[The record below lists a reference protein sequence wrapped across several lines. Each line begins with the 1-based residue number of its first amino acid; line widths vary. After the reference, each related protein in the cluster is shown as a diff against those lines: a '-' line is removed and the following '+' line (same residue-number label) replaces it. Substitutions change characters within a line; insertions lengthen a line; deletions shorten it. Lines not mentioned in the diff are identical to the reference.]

1 MAVNDKKEGEP
12 AAAKEGRAEREEERK
27 EPEPKGNADQES
39 LKESMLRLAAEFD
52 NYKKRSKRDI
62 DNAKALGAAD
72 LMRQLF
78 PILDEFE
85 LAILAINRSADKNLV
100 KGIEMVYSNMSDML
114 MRYGLKEID
123 TKGKFDP
130 YKHEIVMTRESD
142 KEPGTIIDVIK
153 KGYMFNEMVL
163 RPAAVIV
170 AKDNEA
176 EKKPDKN
183 QDNNDKDN
191 DKDNAN

>member
-191 DKDNAN
+191 AN